1 LKGGDIT
8 TFQNFNGRRILV
20 LHKKV
25 IIISITVVLIIIT
38 TISTFFIVKY
48 FMNKN
53 KINYVYE
60 EYSNDNTQNRLDT
73 ENNNIESDSTDNL
86 MLHID
91 GENVLGVIKI
101 DKINFEGLIYE
112 GTSMQTLSKGVGH
125 FENTPYIDGNV
136 CLAAH
141 NSNSYWAKLHTL
153 SAGDKIHYTCFLGTK
168 EYEVSNISKISE
180 TDWSSLENTDTNT
193 LTLITCVKGQKNLR
207 LCVQAKEI
215 K

>member
-1 LKGGDIT
+1 M
-8 TFQNFNGRRILV
+8 
-20 LHKKV
+20 HKKV
-25 IIISITVVLIIIT
+25 IIISITVVLIIIA

-112 GTSMQTLSKGVGH
+112 GTSMHTLSKGVGH

-141 NSNSYWAKLHTL
+141 NSNLYWAKLHTL
-153 SAGDKIHYTCFLGTK
+153 STGDKIHYTCFLGTK

-180 TDWSSLENTDTNT
+180 TDWNSLENTDTNT

>member
-1 LKGGDIT
+1 M
-8 TFQNFNGRRILV
+8 
-20 LHKKV
+20 HKKV
-25 IIISITVVLIIIT
+25 IIISITVVLIIIA

-141 NSNSYWAKLHTL
+141 NSNLYWAKLHTL
-153 SAGDKIHYTCFLGTK
+153 STGDKIHYTCFLGTK

-207 LCVQAKEI
+207 LYVQAKEI

>member
-1 LKGGDIT
+1 M
-8 TFQNFNGRRILV
+8 
-20 LHKKV
+20 HKKV
-25 IIISITVVLIIIT
+25 IIISITVILIIIA

-141 NSNSYWAKLHTL
+141 NSNLYWAKLHTL
-153 SAGDKIHYTCFLGTK
+153 STGDKIHYTCFLGTK

>member
-1 LKGGDIT
+1 M
-8 TFQNFNGRRILV
+8 N
-20 LHKKV
+20 KKV
-25 IIISITVVLIIIT
+25 IIISVTVVFMIIAV
-38 TISTFFIVKY
+38 ISTFFVVKY

-53 KINYVYE
+53 KIDYVYE
-60 EYSNDNTQNRLDT
+60 EYSSENIQKRLDT
-73 ENNNIESDSTDNL
+73 ENNNETASTGNL
-86 MLHID
+86 MLQID

-112 GTSMQTLSKGVGH
+112 STSIQTLAKGVGH
-125 FENTPYIDGNV
+125 FTNTPYLDGNV

-141 NSNSYWAKLHTL
+141 NTNSYWAKLHTL
-153 SAGDKIHYTCFLGTK
+153 SNGDKIQYTCFLGTK
-168 EYEVSNISKISE
+168 EYEVSNVSKISE
-180 TDWSSLENTDTNT
+180 TDWDSLKNTDTTNI

>member
-1 LKGGDIT
+1 MH
-8 TFQNFNGRRILV
+8 N
-20 LHKKV
+20 KV
-25 IIISITVVLIIIT
+25 IIISITVVLIIIA

-141 NSNSYWAKLHTL
+141 NSNLYWAKLHTL
-153 SAGDKIHYTCFLGTK
+153 STGDKIHYTCFLGTK

-180 TDWSSLENTDTNT
+180 TDWDSLKNTDTNV
-193 LTLITCVKGQKNLR
+193 LTLITCVKGQKDLR

>member
-1 LKGGDIT
+1 M
-8 TFQNFNGRRILV
+8 
-20 LHKKV
+20 HKKV
-25 IIISITVVLIIIT
+25 IIISITVILIIIA

-48 FMNKN
+48 FRNKN

-60 EYSNDNTQNRLDT
+60 EYSNDNTQKRLDT
-73 ENNNIESDSTDNL
+73 ENNNTELDSTDNL

-112 GTSMQTLSKGVGH
+112 GTSMQTLAKGVGH
-125 FENTPYIDGNV
+125 FENTPYLEGNV

-141 NSNSYWAKLHTL
+141 NTNSYWAKLHTL
-153 SAGDKIHYTCFLGTK
+153 STEDTIHYTCFLGMK
-168 EYEVSNISKISE
+168 EYKISSISKISE

>member
-1 LKGGDIT
+1 M
-8 TFQNFNGRRILV
+8 
-20 LHKKV
+20 HKKV
-25 IIISITVVLIIIT
+25 IIISITVVLIIIA

-91 GENVLGVIKI
+91 GENVIGVIKI

-153 SAGDKIHYTCFLGTK
+153 SNGDKIQYTCFLGTK
-168 EYEVSNISKISE
+168 EYEVSNVSKISE
-180 TDWSSLENTDTNT
+180 TDWDSLKNTDTNV
-193 LTLITCVKGQKNLR
+193 LTLITCVKGQKDLR

>member
-1 LKGGDIT
+1 M
-8 TFQNFNGRRILV
+8 
-20 LHKKV
+20 HKKI
-25 IIISITVVLIIIT
+25 IIISITVVLIIIA

-112 GTSMQTLSKGVGH
+112 GTSMQTLSKGIGH

-141 NSNSYWAKLHTL
+141 NSNLYWAKLHTL
-153 SAGDKIHYTCFLGTK
+153 STGDKIHYTCFLGTK

>member
-1 LKGGDIT
+1 M
-8 TFQNFNGRRILV
+8 
-20 LHKKV
+20 HKKV
-25 IIISITVVLIIIT
+25 IIISITVVLIIIA

-141 NSNSYWAKLHTL
+141 NSNLYWSKLHTL
-153 SAGDKIHYTCFLGTK
+153 STGDKIHYTCFLGTK

>member
-1 LKGGDIT
+1 M
-8 TFQNFNGRRILV
+8 
-20 LHKKV
+20 HKKV
-25 IIISITVVLIIIT
+25 IIISITVVLIIIA

-60 EYSNDNTQNRLDT
+60 EYSNDNKQNRLDT

-141 NSNSYWAKLHTL
+141 NSNLYWAKLHTL
-153 SAGDKIHYTCFLGTK
+153 STGDKIHYTCFLGTK

>member
-1 LKGGDIT
+1 MEGG
-8 TFQNFNGRRILV
+8 FLV
-20 LHKKV
+20 LNKKV
-25 IIISITVVLIIIT
+25 IIISVTVAFMIIAI
-38 TISTFFIVKY
+38 ISTFFVVKY

-53 KINYVYE
+53 KIDYVYE
-60 EYSNDNTQNRLDT
+60 EYSSDNTQNRLDA
-73 ENNNIESDSTDNL
+73 ENNNNEADSTDNL
-86 MLHID
+86 MLQID

-112 GTSMQTLSKGVGH
+112 GTSMQTLSKGIGH

>member
-1 LKGGDIT
+1 M
-8 TFQNFNGRRILV
+8 
-20 LHKKV
+20 HKKV
-25 IIISITVVLIIIT
+25 IIISITVILIIIA

-60 EYSNDNTQNRLDT
+60 EYSNDNTPKRLDT
-73 ENNNIESDSTDNL
+73 ENNNTELDSTDNL

-112 GTSMQTLSKGVGH
+112 GTSMQTLAKGVGH
-125 FENTPYIDGNV
+125 FENTPYLEGNV

-141 NSNSYWAKLHTL
+141 NTNSYWAKLHTL
-153 SAGDKIHYTCFLGTK
+153 STEDTIHYTCFLGTK
-168 EYEVSNISKISE
+168 EYKISSISKISE

-193 LTLITCVKGQKNLR
+193 LTLITCVKGQKDLR

>member
-1 LKGGDIT
+1 M
-8 TFQNFNGRRILV
+8 
-20 LHKKV
+20 HKKV
-25 IIISITVVLIIIT
+25 IIISITVILIIIA

-60 EYSNDNTQNRLDT
+60 EYSNDNTQKRLDT
-73 ENNNIESDSTDNL
+73 ENNNNELDSTDNL

-112 GTSMQTLSKGVGH
+112 GTSMQTLAKGVGH
-125 FENTPYIDGNV
+125 FENTPYLEGNV

-141 NSNSYWAKLHTL
+141 NTNSYWAKLHTL
-153 SAGDKIHYTCFLGTK
+153 STEDTIHYTCFLGTK
-168 EYEVSNISKISE
+168 KYKISSISKISE

>member
-1 LKGGDIT
+1 M
-8 TFQNFNGRRILV
+8 
-20 LHKKV
+20 HKKV
-25 IIISITVVLIIIT
+25 IIISITVVLIIIA

-112 GTSMQTLSKGVGH
+112 GTSMQTLAKGVGH
-125 FENTPYIDGNV
+125 FTNTPYLEGNV

-141 NSNSYWAKLHTL
+141 NTNSYWAKLHTL
-153 SAGDKIHYTCFLGTK
+153 SNGDKIQYTCFLGTK
-168 EYEVSNISKISE
+168 EYEVSNVSKISE
-180 TDWSSLENTDTNT
+180 TDWDSLKNTDTNV
-193 LTLITCVKGQKNLR
+193 LTLITCVKGQKDLR

>member
-1 LKGGDIT
+1 M
-8 TFQNFNGRRILV
+8 
-20 LHKKV
+20 HKKV
-25 IIISITVVLIIIT
+25 IIISITVVLIIIA
-38 TISTFFIVKY
+38 TISTFF
-48 FMNKN
+48 

-60 EYSNDNTQNRLDT
+60 EYSSNNTQNRLDT
-73 ENNNIESDSTDNL
+73 ENTNTKTDSTDNL

-91 GENVLGVIKI
+91 GKNVLGVIKI

-112 GTSMQTLSKGVGH
+112 GTSMQTLAKGVGH
-125 FENTPYIDGNV
+125 FENTPYLEGNV

-141 NSNSYWAKLHTL
+141 NSNSYWANLHTL
-153 SAGDKIHYTCFLGTK
+153 STGDKIHYTCFLGTK

-180 TDWSSLENTDTNT
+180 TDWSSLGNTDTNT

-215 K
+215 F

>member
-1 LKGGDIT
+1 M
-8 TFQNFNGRRILV
+8 
-20 LHKKV
+20 HKKI
-25 IIISITVVLIIIT
+25 IIISITVVLIIIA

-141 NSNSYWAKLHTL
+141 NSNLYWAKLHTL

>member
-1 LKGGDIT
+1 M
-8 TFQNFNGRRILV
+8 
-20 LHKKV
+20 HKKV
-25 IIISITVVLIIIT
+25 IIISITVVLIIIA

-112 GTSMQTLSKGVGH
+112 GTSM
-125 FENTPYIDGNV
+125 
-136 CLAAH
+136 
-141 NSNSYWAKLHTL
+141 
-153 SAGDKIHYTCFLGTK
+153 
-168 EYEVSNISKISE
+168 
-180 TDWSSLENTDTNT
+180 
-193 LTLITCVKGQKNLR
+193 
-207 LCVQAKEI
+207 
-215 K
+215 

>member
-1 LKGGDIT
+1 M
-8 TFQNFNGRRILV
+8 
-20 LHKKV
+20 HKKV
-25 IIISITVVLIIIT
+25 IIISITVVLIIIA

-101 DKINFEGLIYE
+101 DKINFEGVIYE

-141 NSNSYWAKLHTL
+141 NSNLYWAKLHTL
-153 SAGDKIHYTCFLGTK
+153 STGDKIHYTCFLGTK

>member
-1 LKGGDIT
+1 MEGG
-8 TFQNFNGRRILV
+8 FFV

-25 IIISITVVLIIIT
+25 IIISITVVLIIIA

>member
-1 LKGGDIT
+1 M
-8 TFQNFNGRRILV
+8 N
-20 LHKKV
+20 KKV
-25 IIISITVVLIIIT
+25 IIISVTVVFMIIAV
-38 TISTFFIVKY
+38 ISIFFVVKY

-53 KINYVYE
+53 KIDYVYE
-60 EYSNDNTQNRLDT
+60 EYSSDNTQNRLDT
-73 ENNNIESDSTDNL
+73 ENNNNNETDSTDNL
-86 MLHID
+86 MLQID

-112 GTSMQTLSKGVGH
+112 GTSMQTLAKGVGH
-125 FENTPYIDGNV
+125 FTNTPYLEGNV

-141 NSNSYWAKLHTL
+141 NSNSYWANLHTL
-153 SAGDKIHYTCFLGTK
+153 STGDKIHYTCFLGTK

-180 TDWSSLENTDTNT
+180 TDWSSLGNTDTNT

-215 K
+215 F

>member
-1 LKGGDIT
+1 M
-8 TFQNFNGRRILV
+8 
-20 LHKKV
+20 HKKV
-25 IIISITVVLIIIT
+25 IIISITVVLIIIA

-141 NSNSYWAKLHTL
+141 NSNLYWAKLHTL
-153 SAGDKIHYTCFLGTK
+153 STGDKIHYTCFLGTK

-180 TDWSSLENTDTNT
+180 TDWDSLKNTGTNV
-193 LTLITCVKGQKNLR
+193 LTLITCVKGQKDLR

>member
-1 LKGGDIT
+1 
-8 TFQNFNGRRILV
+8 
-20 LHKKV
+20 
-25 IIISITVVLIIIT
+25 
-38 TISTFFIVKY
+38 
-48 FMNKN
+48 MNKN

-112 GTSMQTLSKGVGH
+112 GTSMQTLSKRIGH

-180 TDWSSLENTDTNT
+180 TDWSSLKNTDTNV
-193 LTLITCVKGQKNLR
+193 LTLITCVKGQKDLR

>member
-1 LKGGDIT
+1 M
-8 TFQNFNGRRILV
+8 
-20 LHKKV
+20 HKKV
-25 IIISITVVLIIIT
+25 IIISITVILIIIA

-73 ENNNIESDSTDNL
+73 ENNNTELDSTDNL
-86 MLHID
+86 MLNID

-112 GTSMQTLSKGVGH
+112 GTSMQTLAKGVGH
-125 FENTPYIDGNV
+125 FENTPYLEGNV

-141 NSNSYWAKLHTL
+141 NTNSYWAKLHTL
-153 SAGDKIHYTCFLGTK
+153 STEDTIHYTCFLGTK
-168 EYEVSNISKISE
+168 EYKISSISKISE